1 MDVHNEQHTHE
12 TAAPTP
18 PPQQAQVPESWRRIV
33 KAMWIA
39 LGAGVLG
46 VVLFFFYL
54 SFSIPSFEELE
65 NPKSDVATV
74 VYFANGEELGRYYI
88 ENRVPVR
95 YEELSPW
102 VVQALIATE
111 DARFYKHPG
120 IDPRSLAR
128 VAVKTVLLGQES
140 SGGGSTI
147 TQQLAKLLYPR
158 PDYRGM
164 NKLQRTWALVKRK
177 FQEWLTAVKLERS
190 YTKEEIMTM
199 YLNKFDFLYDSHGI
213 RAAAETYFGKE
224 QDSLKV
230 EEAAT
235 LVGMLKNP
243 ALFNPVRR
251 PDTVLHRR
259 NVVLKLMVEH
269 GFLTQEQYDSL
280 KTIPLDMSRFKRKTH
295 SEGPAPYALME
306 IRKDVQAILRSDE
319 AKRKSDGTP
328 YDIYRDGLKVYTT
341 LDPVIQAH
349 AEAAMRAHMKE
360 VQERFW
366 REWGRQDPW
375 TWRDKET
382 TDAEMAA
389 RRRKLTWMI
398 RGSDRYGSMRARIF
412 EPVADKLTAEIEGL
426 RLRDVDMDR
435 LIEADKNRKSLA
447 RLVSRELISS
457 RMARQY
463 EQALDHEL
471 WPQVKKAWLQLQDEV
486 DKAFKTPVPM
496 RVFAYNDAMEKD
508 TVMSPLD
515 SLKYHHSFLQIGSLA
530 VDPHTGHVKAWIGG
544 INYKYFQFDHTR
556 TQRQVGSTFK
566 PFVYAAAIAMQG
578 ISPCYQIPDIP
589 RSILPGEGNFG
600 LTEEWTPQNA
610 KGEYTGQMYTLFDGL
625 KKSINTFSVYLMKQL
640 GSTEPVRE
648 LVRNMGIDVDAK
660 NPNGSLRVPKVPS
673 ICLGAADLSVYE
685 MTGAYTTFA
694 NNGVYNKPIY
704 LLRIEDRNGRVLYE
718 SLPYERQALDERA
731 NYVMV
736 EMLKYASGPMGLKS
750 EVGGKTGTTNDY
762 VDGWFMGITPD
773 LVVGTWVGGED
784 RWIRFR
790 TLYNGQG
797 ARMAKPFFRA
807 LIERLENDPEA
818 DYDPNARFQR
828 PPGDLGIE
836 LDCAR
841 YAQAGEE
848 FEDYPEEE
856 DDGFFEDAFGNDAPA
871 RTDSLPPGG
880 GR

>member
-1 MDVHNEQHTHE
+1 MDTHNEMHAIEKQR
-12 TAAPTP
+12 APQP
-18 PPQQAQVPESWRRIV
+18 PEVPSSWRRAV
-33 KAMWIA
+33 KAMWIG
-39 LGAGVLG
+39 LGMGVLG
-46 VVLFFFYL
+46 MVLFFFAL

-65 NPKSDVATV
+65 NPKSDLASV

-102 VVQALIATE
+102 VIQALIATE

-158 PDYRGM
+158 PNYRGM

-190 YTKEEIMTM
+190 YTKEEILTM

-213 RAAAETYFGKE
+213 RAAAETYFGKR
-224 QDSLKV
+224 QDSLTV

-251 PDTVLHRR
+251 PDTVRHRR
-259 NVVLKLMVEH
+259 NVVLSLMVKH
-269 GFLTQEQYDSL
+269 GFLTQAQYDSL
-280 KTIPLDMSRFKRKTH
+280 KTLPLDMSRFKRKTH

-306 IRKDVQAILRSDE
+306 IRKDVQAILQSDE
-319 AKRKSDGTP
+319 AHKKSDGSP
-328 YDIYRDGLKVYTT
+328 YNIYRDGLKIYTT
-341 LDPVIQAH
+341 LDPLIQAH
-349 AEAAMRAHMKE
+349 AEAAMLEHMKE
-360 VQERFW
+360 VQARFW

-375 TWRDKET
+375 TWRDEET
-382 TDAEMAA
+382 TEAEMNA

-412 EPVADKLTAEIEGL
+412 EPVAAKLQAQIEGL

-435 LIEADKNRKSLA
+435 LIDADQNRKTLT
-447 RLVSRELISS
+447 RLVSHELISA
-457 RMARQY
+457 RMAQQY
-463 EQALDHEL
+463 TRALDHPL
-471 WPQVKKAWLQLQDEV
+471 WPEVKKAWTQLQRQV
-486 DKAFKTPVPM
+486 DKAFHTPVPM
-496 RVFAYNDAMEKD
+496 RVFAYTRTLEKD

-515 SLKYHHSFLQIGSLA
+515 SLKYHHNFLQIGSLA

-556 TQRQVGSTFK
+556 TSRQVGSTFK

-578 ISPCYQIPDIP
+578 ISPCYKIPDIP

-610 KGEYTGQMYTLFDGL
+610 SGEYSGQMYTLFDGL

-648 LVRNMGIDVDAK
+648 LVRNMGIDVDAP
-660 NPNGSLRVPKVPS
+660 NPNGSPRIPKVPS

-718 SLPYERQALDERA
+718 ALPVEHQALDERA

-736 EMLKYASGPMGLKS
+736 QMLKYASGPMGLKS

-807 LIERLENDPEA
+807 LIQRLESDPQA
-818 DYDPNARFQR
+818 DYDPNARFPR

-841 YAQAGEE
+841 YDQVGEALEDLPAQ
-848 FEDYPEEE
+848 E
-856 DDGFFEDAFGNDAPA
+856 DDNFFEDAFGNETPA
-871 RTDSLPPGG
+871 TDSLPPGG

>member
-1 MDVHNEQHTHE
+1 MDVHNYLHTTE
-12 TAAPTP
+12 KDTSAPTP
-18 PPQQAQVPESWRRIV
+18 QTDIPPTWRRIV
-33 KAMWIA
+33 MGMWIA
-39 LGAGVLG
+39 IGIGILSL
-46 VVLFFFYL
+46 VLFFFYL

-65 NPKSDVATV
+65 NPKSDVASV
-74 VYFANGEELGRYYI
+74 VYFATGEELGRYYI

-102 VVQALIATE
+102 VIQALIATE

-128 VAVKTVLLGQES
+128 VAIKTVLLGQAS

-158 PDYRGM
+158 PDYRNM

-177 FQEWLTAVKLERS
+177 FQEWLTAIKLERS
-190 YTKEEIMTM
+190 YTKEEILTM

-224 QDSLKV
+224 QDALTV

-243 ALFNPVRR
+243 ALFNPIHR
-251 PDTVLHRR
+251 PDTVTHRR
-259 NVVLKLMVEH
+259 NVVLHLMVDH
-269 GFLTQEQYDSL
+269 GFLTRAQYDSL
-280 KTIPLDMSRFKRKTH
+280 KTLPLDMSRFKRKTH

-306 IRKDVQAILRSDE
+306 IRKDVQAILKSPE
-319 AKRKSDGTP
+319 AKRKSDGSF
-328 YDIYRDGLKVYTT
+328 YNIYRDGLKIYTT
-341 LDPVIQAH
+341 LDPLIQAH
-349 AEAAMRAHMKE
+349 AEAAMRTHMKQ
-360 VQERFW
+360 VQKRFW
-366 REWGRQDPW
+366 REWGNQDPW
-375 TWRDKET
+375 TWRDAET
-382 TDAEMAA
+382 TDAEIKA
-389 RRRKLTWMI
+389 RQRKLTWMI
-398 RGSDRYGSMRARIF
+398 RASQRYGAMRDRIF
-412 EPVADKLTAEIEGL
+412 QPVADRLINAIEGL

-435 LIEADKNRKSLA
+435 LMVADQSRRAIA
-447 RLVSRELISS
+447 RLVSDRFISKK
-457 RMARQY
+457 MARQY
-463 EQALDHEL
+463 EQALNHPL
-471 WPQVKKAWLQLQDEV
+471 WPKVKAAWLRLQKAV
-486 DKAFKTPVPM
+486 DQAFQKPVPM

-515 SLKYHHSFLQIGSLA
+515 SLKYHHNFLQIGSLA

-544 INYKYFQFDHTR
+544 INYKYFQYDHTR
-556 TQRQVGSTFK
+556 TRRQVGSTFK

-578 ISPCYQIPDIP
+578 ISPCYQIPDLP

-600 LTEEWTPQNA
+600 LNEEWTPQNA
-610 KGEYTGQMYTLFDGL
+610 TGQYSGQMYTLFDGL

-648 LVRNMGIDVDAK
+648 LVRNMGIDPDAK
-660 NPNGSLRVPKVPS
+660 DANGNLRIPKVPS

-736 EMLKYASGPMGLKS
+736 QMLKYASGHMGLKS

-790 TLYNGQG
+790 TLFNGQG
-797 ARMAKPFFRA
+797 SRMAKPFFRE
-807 LIERLENDPEA
+807 LIARLENDPNA
-818 DYDPNARFQR
+818 DYDPNARFPR
-828 PPGDLGIE
+828 PQGDLGIE

-841 YAQAGEE
+841 YAQAAAG
-848 FEDYPEEE
+848 FEDTIDEAN
-856 DDGFFEDAFGNDAPA
+856 DDSFFEDAFGSQPIPKD
-871 RTDSLPPGG
+871 TTGG
-880 GR
+880 W